1 MGRHKLKSVNLQ
13 GIELDTIQEFFG
25 AFSAE
30 IEAIKIK
37 RGGTVKELT
46 KDELTLQVELHIQRR
61 EEQKWE

>member
-13 GIELDTIQEFFG
+13 GIELDTIQEFFD

-30 IEAIKIK
+30 IETIKISCGK
-37 RGGTVKELT
+37 QVKELT
-46 KDELTLQVELHIQRR
+46 KDEFIMQVELHIQRR